1 MKPFRFRGRF
11 NRRGRNT
18 RKMFFRLF
26 RRIGAVAA
34 IEKFSKVRMSEF
46 PCRPD
51 GCVSFL

>member
-1 MKPFRFRGRF
+1 VKTKPFRFRGRF

-34 IEKFSKVRMSEF
+34 VEKLGRVKLAFRGF
-46 PCRPD
+46 ID
-51 GCVSFL
+51 YW